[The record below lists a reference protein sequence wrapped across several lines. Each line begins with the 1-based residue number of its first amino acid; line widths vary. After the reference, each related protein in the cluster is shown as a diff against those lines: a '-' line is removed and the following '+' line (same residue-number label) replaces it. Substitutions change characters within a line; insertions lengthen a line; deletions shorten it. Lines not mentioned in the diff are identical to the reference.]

1 MKKTRRILL
10 WGIMGLTVFCLT
22 AMGVSA
28 LSNLTMPRNTAS
40 RDQLAELDKKRLAE
54 AIHLRQTLG
63 DVVWPGLGQMQ
74 IPIIIW
80 NKDFSFLVGLNQ
92 APPGWQTIPDDSFLD
107 KSYFRQKSN
116 DPQNFVTAVGD
127 HWAASMATKSETD
140 QFLIDVFRDLL
151 PPLIEN
157 IFPYRVLSQPSE
169 VQISAVVHETFHVYQ
184 QEKASERLAA
194 AEAAH
199 RRSDAYWGA
208 EPAMRADWEKEIGL
222 LIQAV
227 QEPDDQQAK
236 ALASQFL
243 AQRQTRRAQAGL
255 PAELSDY
262 ERQIEWEEG
271 LAKYVELAIWEQAF
285 ESKAYQPILANDA
298 DFKNY
303 RKFPARLKQE
313 LAQLKRQASQEG
325 EVRFYYTG
333 MAIARLLDRFSPG
346 WQSGA
351 LQEGIWL
358 DDLLGKA
365 VGSGL

>member
-1 MKKTRRILL
+1 MINKQKHWQANSWR
-10 WGIMGLTVFCLT
+10 
-22 AMGVSA
+22 SA
-28 LSNLTMPRNTAS
+28 RP
-40 RDQLAELDKKRLAE
+40 
-54 AIHLRQTLG
+54 
-63 DVVWPGLGQMQ
+63 
-74 IPIIIW
+74 
-80 NKDFSFLVGLNQ
+80 
-92 APPGWQTIPDDSFLD
+92 
-107 KSYFRQKSN
+107 
-116 DPQNFVTAVGD
+116 
-127 HWAASMATKSETD
+127 AA
-140 QFLIDVFRDLL
+140 
-151 PPLIEN
+151 
-157 IFPYRVLSQPSE
+157 
-169 VQISAVVHETFHVYQ
+169 
-184 QEKASERLAA
+184 
-194 AEAAH
+194 
-199 RRSDAYWGA
+199 
-208 EPAMRADWEKEIGL
+208 
-222 LIQAV
+222 
-227 QEPDDQQAK
+227 
-236 ALASQFL
+236 
-243 AQRQTRRAQAGL
+243 AQAGL